1 MSHKKQSSF
10 SEIPP
15 SPTASEGPT
24 VILQEPVGRELVV
37 MFQCGLEKEAFVFE
51 AKDLAAVKEQ
61 ACVFLE
67 TKVRCCCVQ
76 VLTTLRLQVSLL
88 VTNHNCICV
97 KLNFWWRFASKLAIN
112 VCFVRDFLKLHYCC
126 RVLTDG
132 MPRNRSSI

>member
-24 VILQEPVGRELVV
+24 VILQEPPAGKELVV

-67 TKVRCCCVQ
+67 TKVR
-76 VLTTLRLQVSLL
+76 
-88 VTNHNCICV
+88 
-97 KLNFWWRFASKLAIN
+97 
-112 VCFVRDFLKLHYCC
+112 
-126 RVLTDG
+126 
-132 MPRNRSSI
+132 